1 MTVGDDGSVP
11 EPALDHDDDGAS
23 LSADD
28 AARRL
33 RLEREVV
40 VALLDARTRAL
51 EGVFEAAAD
60 SNSDDEHDPEGQ
72 TIAYERSQ
80 LSAAVDAAQTRLA
93 EIDEALGRIEAG
105 TYGVCEV
112 CQRPIPAERMLARPT
127 ARTCVE
133 HADAPPPDGPPARLS

>member
-1 MTVGDDGSVP
+1 VP
-11 EPALDHDDDGAS
+11 EPAADHDDGARPS
-23 LSADD
+23 DDD
-28 AARRL
+28 AAGRL
-33 RLEREVV
+33 RAEREVV
-40 VALLDARTRAL
+40 VALLEARTRAL

-80 LSAAVDAAQTRLA
+80 LSAVVDAAQARLA
-93 EIDEALGRIEAG
+93 EIDEALDRLEAG

-112 CQRPIPAERMLARPT
+112 CRQPIPVERMLARPT

-133 HADAPPPDGPPARLS
+133 HADSRPSDLPQTRFS